1 MRDRGIFVHRKYL
14 KILSMKRKAFIR
26 LLAVTALF
34 PFSVTGNA
42 YSETVSSKSYGLS
55 RMTDVA
61 RFPVLDR
68 EMKVKYEGS
77 IDKKGGNADWDWSLY
92 QDKKGEWVIFDV
104 AGAGCIYNM
113 VQHRYLSS
121 EEPVFRFY
129 FDGEET
135 PRFTIRLSEFGE
147 KYPFTEPQASC
158 YIGPLDN
165 GRGPIRVVRSFVP
178 MPFRNGCRITSSVKL
193 EGPHRDKGQGGW
205 GHVVYHSYPT
215 AQGIETFTGKEDYS
229 SLVRQWKQT
238 GVDPK
243 IGKDRMFR
251 MSEKK
256 LAPGES
262 LSLIDVYEG
271 GVINSL
277 KLYMAGMNPDR
288 LQDVWIRMKWDNHER
303 EDVLCPIGCFFG
315 NSLGYNNTR
324 YLLMGAT
331 TDGWFYNYFPMPFW
345 ERAHVMLENRSG
357 ETVTLGFVEVGVGEN
372 RYDRENSGYFRS
384 SDYYTRKHTPGA
396 DSPIASMKGTGK
408 MVAAHV
414 TCYGERP
421 HIITCEGD
429 VRIHIDGIKTPQVES
444 DGSESYIC
452 YGWGFPTPAESNPS
466 GGYDGLSDNPWS
478 MTRLCLGDSYP
489 FYSQLDFNIES
500 GESNNQYL
508 EHLGIVF
515 YYGQDKISLVKTDSI
530 DMASKKSLKRHKYKV
545 EGDVSV
551 EMLTSCFE
559 GDADDVEVTAMVH
572 KFTGESSFRV
582 KVLPNN
588 HGVRLRRCSDQELPR
603 QCARVWGDG
612 QDAGVWYLADSNPY
626 KRWIE
631 DEFEIPE
638 SLTRDKSVLNIR
650 IVPESREEGCPMSW
664 NESAYE
670 VFCYME

>member
-1 MRDRGIFVHRKYL
+1 MHRKYL

-262 LSLIDVYEG
+262 LSLIDVHEG

-288 LQDVWIRMKWDNHER
+288 LQDVWIRVKWDNHEG

-331 TDGWFYNYFPMPFW
+331 TDGWFY
-345 ERAHVMLENRSG
+345 R
-357 ETVTLGFVEVGVGEN
+357 
-372 RYDRENSGYFRS
+372 
-384 SDYYTRKHTPGA
+384 
-396 DSPIASMKGTGK
+396 
-408 MVAAHV
+408 
-414 TCYGERP
+414 
-421 HIITCEGD
+421 
-429 VRIHIDGIKTPQVES
+429 
-444 DGSESYIC
+444 
-452 YGWGFPTPAESNPS
+452 
-466 GGYDGLSDNPWS
+466 
-478 MTRLCLGDSYP
+478 
-489 FYSQLDFNIES
+489 
-500 GESNNQYL
+500 
-508 EHLGIVF
+508 
-515 YYGQDKISLVKTDSI
+515 
-530 DMASKKSLKRHKYKV
+530 
-545 EGDVSV
+545 
-551 EMLTSCFE
+551 
-559 GDADDVEVTAMVH
+559 
-572 KFTGESSFRV
+572 
-582 KVLPNN
+582 
-588 HGVRLRRCSDQELPR
+588 
-603 QCARVWGDG
+603 
-612 QDAGVWYLADSNPY
+612 
-626 KRWIE
+626 
-631 DEFEIPE
+631 
-638 SLTRDKSVLNIR
+638 
-650 IVPESREEGCPMSW
+650 
-664 NESAYE
+664 
-670 VFCYME
+670 

>member
-262 LSLIDVYEG
+262 LSLIDVHEG

-288 LQDVWIRMKWDNHER
+288 LQDVWIRVKWDNHER

-372 RYDRENSGYFRS
+372 SYDRENSGYFRS

-396 DSPIASMKGTGK
+396 DSPIASIKGTGK
-408 MVAAHV
+408 MVVAHV

-452 YGWGFPTPAESNPS
+452 YGWGFPTPSECNPS

-478 MTRLCLGDSYP
+478 MTRLCLGDSYH
-489 FYSQLDFNIES
+489 FIRN
-500 GESNNQYL
+500 
-508 EHLGIVF
+508 
-515 YYGQDKISLVKTDSI
+515 
-530 DMASKKSLKRHKYKV
+530 
-545 EGDVSV
+545 
-551 EMLTSCFE
+551 
-559 GDADDVEVTAMVH
+559 
-572 KFTGESSFRV
+572 
-582 KVLPNN
+582 
-588 HGVRLRRCSDQELPR
+588 
-603 QCARVWGDG
+603 
-612 QDAGVWYLADSNPY
+612 
-626 KRWIE
+626 WIL
-631 DEFEIPE
+631 I
-638 SLTRDKSVLNIR
+638 
-650 IVPESREEGCPMSW
+650 
-664 NESAYE
+664 
-670 VFCYME
+670 

>member
-1 MRDRGIFVHRKYL
+1 MICETEVFLYIENIF

-42 YSETVSSKSYGLS
+42 YSETVPSKSYGLS
-55 RMTDVA
+55 RMTNVA

-256 LAPGES
+256 LASGES
-262 LSLIDVYEG
+262 LSIIDVHEG
-271 GVINSL
+271 GVSS
-277 KLYMAGMNPDR
+277 
-288 LQDVWIRMKWDNHER
+288 IR
-303 EDVLCPIGCFFG
+303 
-315 NSLGYNNTR
+315 
-324 YLLMGAT
+324 
-331 TDGWFYNYFPMPFW
+331 
-345 ERAHVMLENRSG
+345 
-357 ETVTLGFVEVGVGEN
+357 
-372 RYDRENSGYFRS
+372 
-384 SDYYTRKHTPGA
+384 
-396 DSPIASMKGTGK
+396 
-408 MVAAHV
+408 
-414 TCYGERP
+414 
-421 HIITCEGD
+421 
-429 VRIHIDGIKTPQVES
+429 
-444 DGSESYIC
+444 
-452 YGWGFPTPAESNPS
+452 
-466 GGYDGLSDNPWS
+466 
-478 MTRLCLGDSYP
+478 
-489 FYSQLDFNIES
+489 
-500 GESNNQYL
+500 
-508 EHLGIVF
+508 
-515 YYGQDKISLVKTDSI
+515 
-530 DMASKKSLKRHKYKV
+530 
-545 EGDVSV
+545 
-551 EMLTSCFE
+551 
-559 GDADDVEVTAMVH
+559 
-572 KFTGESSFRV
+572 
-582 KVLPNN
+582 
-588 HGVRLRRCSDQELPR
+588 
-603 QCARVWGDG
+603 
-612 QDAGVWYLADSNPY
+612 
-626 KRWIE
+626 
-631 DEFEIPE
+631 
-638 SLTRDKSVLNIR
+638 
-650 IVPESREEGCPMSW
+650 
-664 NESAYE
+664 
-670 VFCYME
+670 